1 MLFKYIG
8 SLHILLFMK
17 ERAKK
22 LSNAYCAV
30 QMEWNEPWS
39 IICIIHNNNDMHNF
53 PGLGYA

>member
-1 MLFKYIG
+1 
-8 SLHILLFMK
+8 MK